1 VASFAQ
7 GHISA
12 PSLSSLTMPAPAPN
26 LPDRSELQSPIQED
40 RAHRAF
46 RFPVSAKSAG
56 EGTSFRGNA
65 MNGKGKRKGGAVG
78 RVATNCIPFPTT
90 TILGG
95 TPPPS
100 PTSSTTTTTS
110 YSRSAASS
118 TTSISTCS
126 STASLELKLAS
137 FPAPPS
143 TPPHVLLRVRQAQS
157 QPKPSPTS
165 RARKL
170 SGLPKSTM
178 HKPKTTPPPIQA
190 RNLLTLAAALGKA
203 TAPRMSASVSVP
215 PASTKRADVP
225 RLVRRGLVDDRDG
238 MERPGS
244 PIPRSRG
251 ERRRSVVDESE
262 HEDEDDAQQK
272 KQKQKKKED
281 EDADLK
287 SALAFEPPPYS
298 APPPP
303 YSPTVSPPPVITA
316 EPRVLPTPP
325 VEEIRIHAPVPKAAY
340 VPPQPQSSSSQPTTP
355 RRAPTRV
362 SASEIRVLL
371 TLYRTVM
378 VGLEKRYRAAEE
390 ATAKAHGEKVN
401 GKEKAKARF
410 PLVEDD
416 DEMESQPFWV
426 VDDTEEEE
434 EEEQENVNDNEEE
447 YIPRRRPPPTRAPPN
462 SPVGSPPSSGV
473 YVRPLPAARSIHQE
487 PAPAQSPKNTADLDV
502 QDALLAIRLR
512 GFLKAQGVSEA
523 ELDVVFDEMEEDGEG
538 EDDETMAAEIDR
550 ALAEMHAASASASAE
565 KPNEGGS
572 VVVEASPS
580 PTEEGMHALPPP
592 PRPRP
597 VEKRPLR
604 SSPSPP
610 LELNKSASRN
620 VISGGRTT
628 SPSPPPSASY
638 MIALLTMRHRYASRR
653 SGSGS
658 VAASKGYPIWRRSS
672 ALKSVAWVA
681 PLDEDEEEGQSAM
694 GMEMIQ
700 EEEDGEM
707 DVDSVVELYA
717 GMC

>member
-1 VASFAQ
+1 
-7 GHISA
+7 
-12 PSLSSLTMPAPAPN
+12 
-26 LPDRSELQSPIQED
+26 
-40 RAHRAF
+40 
-46 RFPVSAKSAG
+46 
-56 EGTSFRGNA
+56 
-65 MNGKGKRKGGAVG
+65 
-78 RVATNCIPFPTT
+78 
-90 TILGG
+90 
-95 TPPPS
+95 
-100 PTSSTTTTTS
+100 
-110 YSRSAASS
+110 
-118 TTSISTCS
+118 
-126 STASLELKLAS
+126 
-137 FPAPPS
+137 
-143 TPPHVLLRVRQAQS
+143 
-157 QPKPSPTS
+157 
-165 RARKL
+165 
-170 SGLPKSTM
+170 
-178 HKPKTTPPPIQA
+178 
-190 RNLLTLAAALGKA
+190 
-203 TAPRMSASVSVP
+203 
-215 PASTKRADVP
+215 
-225 RLVRRGLVDDRDG
+225 VDDRDG

-251 ERRRSVVDESE
+251 ERRRSVLDESE
-262 HEDEDDAQQK
+262 HEDEDDA

-281 EDADLK
+281 EEADLK
-287 SALAFEPPPYS
+287 SALTFEPPPYS

-303 YSPTVSPPPVITA
+303 YSPTVSPPPVVTAA

-325 VEEIRIHAPVPKAAY
+325 VEEIQIHAPVPKPVY
-340 VPPQPQSSSSQPTTP
+340 VPPPQSSSSQPTAT
-355 RRAPTRV
+355 RRGPARV

-416 DEMESQPFWV
+416 DEMEGQPFWV

-434 EEEQENVNDNEEE
+434 EEEEKENVNDEEEE

-473 YVRPLPAARSIHQE
+473 YVRPLPASKSVHQE
-487 PAPAQSPKNTADLDV
+487 PAPAQSQKNTAELDV

-523 ELDVVFDEMEEDGEG
+523 ELDVVFDEVEEDEEG

-550 ALAEMHAASASASAE
+550 ALAEMHAASAAAAAE
-565 KPNEGGS
+565 KPNKAEAMA
-572 VVVEASPS
+572 VETSAS

-592 PRPRP
+592 PRPRSCTGP

-610 LELNKSASRN
+610 LELNKSAPRN
-620 VISGGRTT
+620 VIGGRTT

-653 SGSGS
+653 SA
-658 VAASKGYPIWRRSS
+658 AASKGYPSVGYPTWRRSS

-681 PLDEDEEEGQSAM
+681 RLDEEDEEGQSANGN
-694 GMEMIQ
+694 GMEVIREQ
-700 EEEDGEM
+700 EEEEDGEM
-707 DVDSVVELYA
+707 DVDSVVDLYA

>member
-1 VASFAQ
+1 
-7 GHISA
+7 
-12 PSLSSLTMPAPAPN
+12 
-26 LPDRSELQSPIQED
+26 
-40 RAHRAF
+40 
-46 RFPVSAKSAG
+46 
-56 EGTSFRGNA
+56 
-65 MNGKGKRKGGAVG
+65 MNK
-78 RVATNCIPFPTT
+78 
-90 TILGG
+90 
-95 TPPPS
+95 
-100 PTSSTTTTTS
+100 
-110 YSRSAASS
+110 
-118 TTSISTCS
+118 
-126 STASLELKLAS
+126 
-137 FPAPPS
+137 
-143 TPPHVLLRVRQAQS
+143 
-157 QPKPSPTS
+157 
-165 RARKL
+165 
-170 SGLPKSTM
+170 PKSTT
-178 HKPKTTPPPIQA
+178 KATPPPIQA

-244 PIPRSRG
+244 PIPRQRG

-262 HEDEDDAQQK
+262 HEDEDDAKQK
-272 KQKQKKKED
+272 KQKQKKED

-303 YSPTVSPPPVITA
+303 YSPTVSPPPVVTA
-316 EPRVLPTPP
+316 EPRTLPTPP
-325 VEEIRIHAPVPKAAY
+325 VEEIRIHAPVPKPAY
-340 VPPQPQSSSSQPTTP
+340 VPPPQSSSSQPTAT
-355 RRAPTRV
+355 RRGPTRV

-390 ATAKAHGEKVN
+390 VTAKAHGEKVN
-401 GKEKAKARF
+401 GKEKARARF

-416 DEMESQPFWV
+416 DETESQPFWV
-426 VDDTEEEE
+426 VDDTEDEDE
-434 EEEQENVNDNEEE
+434 ENVNDDEEE

-473 YVRPLPAARSIHQE
+473 HVRPLPASKSIHQE
-487 PAPAQSPKNTADLDV
+487 PAPAQSQKNTADLDV

-523 ELDVVFDEMEEDGEG
+523 ELDVVFDEMEEEEEG

-550 ALAEMHAASASASAE
+550 ALAEMHAASAATASAAAE
-565 KPNEGGS
+565 NANQGTGTTTS
-572 VVVEASPS
+572 VVVEPS
-580 PTEEGMHALPPP
+580 AAPPMEEGMHALPPP

-597 VEKRPLR
+597 VEKRPVR

-610 LELNKSASRN
+610 LELNKLGSRS
-620 VISGGRTT
+620 VLGGRTT

-658 VAASKGYPIWRRSS
+658 AAASKGYPSTGYPTWRRSS

-681 PLDEDEEEGQSAM
+681 PLDEDEDQEGQSAV
-694 GMEMIQ
+694 GMEMIREQ
-700 EEEDGEM
+700 EEEDEEM